1 MEIYYSKLNQFIQ
14 MKIQL
19 EVSKNDIAILD
30 AISRLVQNNRD
41 KFGKDYVRAV
51 DMSKSLKNQSDSI
64 NWKRYERKI
73 NSSTLIHDA
82 L

>member
-1 MEIYYSKLNQFIQ
+1 MT
-14 MKIQL
+14 IQL

-30 AISRLVQNNRD
+30 AISRLIENNRD

-51 DMSKSLKNQSDSI
+51 DMAKSLKNQADSVKS
-64 NWKRYERKI
+64 NRYERKI

-82 L
+82 K

>member
-1 MEIYYSKLNQFIQ
+1 MT
-14 MKIQL
+14 IQL

-51 DMSKSLKNQSDSI
+51 DMAKSLKNQADCISS
-64 NWKRYERKI
+64 NQYERKI
-73 NSSTLIHDA
+73 NSSTLIHDSK
-82 L
+82 